1 MTRVQK
7 PSLFTS
13 KTAKL
18 LYIGHTVKYPGL
30 PLELPSEPAVQAA
43 TAKTSLR
50 NRRATSCMETH
61 STYQDTSQRGKNMA
75 DDTNVKEYNNI
86 AQSSFFN
93 VYF

>member
-18 LYIGHTVKYPGL
+18 LYRPYGEV
-30 PLELPSEPAVQAA
+30 SR
-43 TAKTSLR
+43 TASWIAFWARSAGSNRKDKH
-50 NRRATSCMETH
+50 RRATSCMETH

>member
-1 MTRVQK
+1 MTRAQK

-13 KTAKL
+13 KL
-18 LYIGHTVKYPGL
+18 LYRPYGEV
-30 PLELPSEPAVQAA
+30 SR
-43 TAKTSLR
+43 TASWIAFWARSAGSNRKDSLR

-61 STYQDTSQRGKNMA
+61 STCQDTSQRGKNMA

>member
-18 LYIGHTVKYPGL
+18 LYRPYGEVSRTASWI
-30 PLELPSEPAVQAA
+30 LPSEPAVQAA

-50 NRRATSCMETH
+50 NRRATSCMETD

-75 DDTNVKEYNNI
+75 DDTNVKEDNNI